1 MGRARKRKRKEQ
13 RNQARHA
20 KAVARGSLFQKE
32 EVVTAATPSR
42 LVNLPKYVLTL
53 GLYEFW
59 RRRNTTVVTDQRILF
74 GSGVF
79 NRSEQSI
86 PLKNVMDVAFRRRGL
101 NSYAEVAVTKRGRN
115 SVMVVGPM
123 SGSGARRLASEIQRR
138 T

>member
-1 MGRARKRKRKEQ
+1 
-13 RNQARHA
+13 
-20 KAVARGSLFQKE
+20 LFQKE

-42 LVNLPKYVLTL
+42 FVNLPKYVLTL